1 MSKSPKQ
8 IVQDFCDAWSR
19 KNIDELMSFF
29 ASDAVYHNIPVPAV
43 RGTEAIRAAFL
54 GFAAMMDSIDLEML
68 SIAAEGHVVL
78 TERID
83 HFRWQGK
90 SLDLPVAGVFEV
102 RDSKI
107 TAHRDYFDY
116 ETWKKATGIPLG

>member
-29 ASDAVYHNIPVPAV
+29 AADAIYHNIPVPAV

-54 GFAAMMDSIDLEML
+54 LFAAMMDSIDLEML
-68 SIAAEGHVVL
+68 AIAAEGNVVF

-83 HFRWQGK
+83 RFRWQGK
-90 SLDLPVAGVFEV
+90 SLALPVAGVFEV
-102 RDSKI
+102 HDGKI

-116 ETWKKATGIPLG
+116 ETWKQATGVPLG

>member
-43 RGTEAIRAAFL
+43 RGTDAIRAAFL
-54 GFAAMMDSIDLEML
+54 AFAAMMDSIDLEML
-68 SIAAEGHVVL
+68 AIAAEGHMVF
-78 TERID
+78 TERVD
-83 HFRWQGK
+83 RFRWQGK
-90 SLDLPVAGVFEV
+90 SLDLPVTGVFEV
-102 RDSKI
+102 RDGKI

-116 ETWKKATGIPLG
+116 ETWKNATGIPLG